1 MDLVPGPEDGMDD
14 GGYGEGVEAV
24 DEHGPRGL
32 DVRLRIVAV
41 RQTTHPNQQVCI
53 RV

>member
-1 MDLVPGPEDGMDD
+1 MDD

-41 RQTTHPNQQVCI
+41 RQTTYPRPTSLYEGSWI
-53 RV
+53 